1 MRSRYSIVIVVAVI
15 GFVASSAQ
23 AIELSLTPNWEQE
36 GDEVEVNLSETAV
49 ISIHIDIGAD
59 DGNVSFANIFFDAT
73 PFGSGDSKGYEV
85 VGNEFKMT
93 RNNGEG
99 WFRNEGDSSSRNIED
114 YSLIAADD
122 EGGNGP
128 GTDGPWEGA
137 VDSIIIHGTQIGEY
151 ELYFENAKTAEGAPR
166 PPGVFDLHNTQ
177 HPYSLNFD
185 LPIFIH
191 FRNAWIENT
200 PGFEFDVPFVVN
212 VIPEP
217 ASLALLAVGGSV
229 LLRHRRKYSRFPR

>member
-36 GDEVEVNLSETAV
+36 GDMLYMTLSGTAV
-49 ISIHIDIGAD
+49 ISIYMEIGDD

-73 PFGSGDSKGYEV
+73 PFGDPSTKGYDV

-122 EGGNGP
+122 EGGGGP
-128 GTDGPWEGA
+128 GTDGPWEGV
-137 VDSIIIHGTQIGEY
+137 VDSIIIHGTEIGSY
-151 ELYFENAKTAEGAPR
+151 DLYFENSQTAEGAPR
-166 PPGVFDLHNTQ
+166 VPGIFDRNNVQ
-177 HPYSLNFD
+177 HPYSNNLH
-185 LPIFIH
+185 LPGFIW
-191 FRNAWIENT
+191 FRNAW
-200 PGFEFDVPFVVN
+200 PMQDFEFPFEITVV
-212 VIPEP
+212 PEP
-217 ASLALLAVGGSV
+217 STVGLFLVGAGAAAFRPKRNLS
-229 LLRHRRKYSRFPR
+229 

>member
-1 MRSRYSIVIVVAVI
+1 MRSRYSIVVVVAVI
-15 GFVASSAQ
+15 GFVASSAG
-23 AIELSLTPNWEQE
+23 AIELSLRPNWEHE
-36 GDEVEVNLSETAV
+36 GDKVDVGLSQTAV
-49 ISIHIDIGAD
+49 ISIHIDIGED
-59 DGNVSFANIFFDAT
+59 DGNVSFFNAFLDAT
-73 PFGSGDSKGYEV
+73 PFGSGDAVGYDV
-85 VGNEFKMT
+85 VGTEFKMT

-99 WFRNEGDSSSRNIED
+99 WFRNESGFTRNIED

-137 VDSIIIHGTQIGEY
+137 VDSLIIHATEVGHY
-151 ELYFENAKTAEGAPR
+151 LLYFENRGTAEGAPR
-166 PPGVFDLHNTQ
+166 PPGVFNLHNSQ

-185 LPIFIH
+185 LPGFMH
-191 FRNAWIENT
+191 FVNAWIENT

-217 ASLALLAVGGSV
+217 ASLALLAVGGLA
-229 LLRHRRKYSRFPR
+229 LLRRRR